1 MPRMYQTKP
10 NMEARHAPQPMRPT
24 MHETHPFFPPPSS
37 SSSPPSFL
45 FRVPRMFMMQFHPN
59 VATTSQPE
67 TYSQS
72 ETGVE
77 HGLPSFA

>member
-1 MPRMYQTKP
+1 
-10 NMEARHAPQPMRPT
+10 

-45 FRVPRMFMMQFHPN
+45 FRHWRKFMMQFHPN
-59 VATTSQPE
+59 VAMTRKPE

-72 ETGVE
+72 EIGVE
-77 HGLPSFA
+77 HGLPSFV